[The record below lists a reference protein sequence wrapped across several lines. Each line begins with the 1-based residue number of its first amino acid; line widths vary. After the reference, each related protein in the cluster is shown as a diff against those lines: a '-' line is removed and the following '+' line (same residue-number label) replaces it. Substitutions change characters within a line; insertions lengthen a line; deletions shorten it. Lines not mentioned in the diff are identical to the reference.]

1 MDPKDSVAD
10 ISSAVKLEAV
20 KQILKLQFK
29 DSKTRIGDD
38 TVRLVG
44 EVVQLLIVE
53 AAARSCNQAL
63 LSGTTVVEM
72 EHVEKVLPKLLLDF

>member
-1 MDPKDSVAD
+1 MNAKDDVSD
-10 ISSAVKLEAV
+10 IKATVKLEAV
-20 KQILKLQFK
+20 KQIIKLQFK
-29 DSKTRIGDD
+29 DGKTKIGDD

-63 LSGTTVVEM
+63 LCGQSTVEM